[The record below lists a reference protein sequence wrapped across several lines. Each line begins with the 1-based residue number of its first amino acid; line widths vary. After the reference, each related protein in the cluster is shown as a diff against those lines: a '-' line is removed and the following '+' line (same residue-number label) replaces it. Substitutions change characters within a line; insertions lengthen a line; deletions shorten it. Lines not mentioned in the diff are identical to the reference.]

1 MTNRPLPVVVVR
13 VCALPSTTM
22 RCAKVTASQRKVR
35 RPSSIAWLFFRSL
48 VHSEAKS
55 SFGDDRLLIEKFI
68 DTPRHIEI
76 QVDYSCTLFCVV
88 LIAWKVLADQHG
100 NAIYLN
106 ERECSIQRRNQK
118 VSSLL
123 CVVLLSRLCRL
134 LRRLPAH
141 FWMMPLARQWENKPV
156 LSPRLSTMSPQVN
169 HTDS

>member
-1 MTNRPLPVVVVR
+1 MSLSAALTPLPPTADDEEALVGFR
-13 VCALPSTTM
+13 VS
-22 RCAKVTASQRKVR
+22 KE
-35 RPSSIAWLFFRSL
+35 
-48 VHSEAKS
+48 EAMK
-55 SFGDDRLLIEKFI
+55 SFGDDRIFIEKFVE
-68 DTPRHIEI
+68 DPRHIEVWMCSCFRFAAPPVDRSLSLSLPALFPPPQI
-76 QVDYSCTLFCVV
+76 QL
-88 LIAWKVLADQHG
+88 LADKHG
-100 NAIYLN
+100 NAVGLP